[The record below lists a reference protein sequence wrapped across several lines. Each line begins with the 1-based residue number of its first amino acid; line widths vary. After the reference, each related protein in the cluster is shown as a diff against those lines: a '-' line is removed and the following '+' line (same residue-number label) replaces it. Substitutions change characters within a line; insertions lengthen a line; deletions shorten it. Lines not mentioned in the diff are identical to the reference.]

1 MSTLNFENEDEQND
15 GPSLSD
21 AVRDGLD
28 PVAQAAPKEDVI
40 SVRQAKRAKPLRQ
53 SVSNRSNVR
62 VLFITADASFLEPGT
77 PAQQHFADIAQ
88 FMAEIHIMFL
98 RTGTGEMMSQ
108 RPMPNVWIYHVYG
121 KYRFQR
127 IWSARQAAKHHL
139 TFSNVVRPDMIVA
152 LDPFE
157 AGLAARTIA
166 KMLKRPWQVHLRINP
181 FNLDW
186 LAQKKGN
193 QQLGK
198 LARRVL
204 NSAPS
209 ARTANQS
216 IADALTKR
224 FKRLTDVAVLPRRY
238 NLSAYEVPMTDDIH
252 ATYRQFSFIML
263 AEGPLQ
269 AESHLHEVI
278 AGTHQILRSERIGL
292 VIIGTGR
299 AKQLFVEKAKLLGI
313 ERNVVFVDD
322 TVNRP
327 LYYQTADIF
336 IEADAG
342 LSGDERVLRAIA
354 AHTPVVAYTNE
365 FRSGFLKDGQS
376 ALLCEEHDSYT
387 LGQAARR
394 LLNDQ
399 SLRHQFALRAA
410 SIANEQIHEDVT
422 TYFKAYRSSITT
434 GMAIL
439 PDDA

>member
-1 MSTLNFENEDEQND
+1 
-15 GPSLSD
+15 
-21 AVRDGLD
+21 
-28 PVAQAAPKEDVI
+28 
-40 SVRQAKRAKPLRQ
+40 LR
-53 SVSNRSNVR
+53 
-62 VLFITADASFLEPGT
+62 
-77 PAQQHFADIAQ
+77 
-88 FMAEIHIMFL
+88 
-98 RTGTGEMMSQ
+98 
-108 RPMPNVWIYHVYG
+108 
-121 KYRFQR
+121 
-127 IWSARQAAKHHL
+127 
-139 TFSNVVRPDMIVA
+139 
-152 LDPFE
+152 
-157 AGLAARTIA
+157 
-166 KMLKRPWQVHLRINP
+166 
-181 FNLDW
+181 
-186 LAQKKGN
+186 
-193 QQLGK
+193 
-198 LARRVL
+198 
-204 NSAPS
+204 SAPS

-216 IADALTKR
+216 IADALTAR
-224 FKRLTDVAVLPRRY
+224 FKNLADIAVLPRRY
-238 NLSAYEVPMTDDIH
+238 NLSAYEAPMTDDIH

-278 AGTHQILRSERIGL
+278 AGTHQMLRTERVGL

-299 AKQLFVEKAKLLGI
+299 AKQLFVEKVKLLGI

-354 AHTPVVAYTNE
+354 ANTPVVAYTNE

-376 ALLCEEHDSYT
+376 ALLCGEHDSYT

-410 SIANEQIHEDVT
+410 SIVNEQIHEDVA

-434 GMAIL
+434 GMKIA
-439 PDDA
+439 PGD